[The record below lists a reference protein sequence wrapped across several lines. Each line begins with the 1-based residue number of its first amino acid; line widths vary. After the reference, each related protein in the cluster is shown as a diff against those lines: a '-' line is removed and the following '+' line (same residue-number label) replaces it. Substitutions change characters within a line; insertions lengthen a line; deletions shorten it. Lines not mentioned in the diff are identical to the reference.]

1 MTRAQRESI
10 SGYLFIAPQ
19 FLGFVI
25 FVLGPIIAVFVFS
38 LQSRS
43 LLTGQSAFI
52 GLDNFRRMFIDDRL
66 FLVTMR
72 NTLVFAGGLVPLN
85 IALALALAL
94 ALSRPRSG
102 LATLRTVFFAP
113 VVTSAVAWAIV
124 WRFLLEADRGLINQ
138 YLAILSIEGPNW
150 LREPGWAMLSVIVTR
165 VIKNVGLNMVIFLA
179 AVTNV
184 PEDYYEAATIEGAGP
199 VRKFRSVTFP
209 LIMPTTMMVLV
220 ITIVGSFKVFDH
232 IMLMTQGGPGHAT
245 TVLVYY
251 IYFQGFQVFRTG
263 YASAL
268 SVLLF
273 AVVFALTIAQWSVR
287 KRLSHYET

>member
-1 MTRAQRESI
+1 MTRARRDSI

-19 FLGFVI
+19 FVGFLL
-25 FVLGPIIAVFVFS
+25 FVLGPIVAVFLFS
-38 LQSRS
+38 LQNRS
-43 LLTGQSAFI
+43 LLTGQSTFI
-52 GLDNFRRMFIDDRL
+52 GLDNYRRMFFQDRL

-72 NTLVFAGGLVPLN
+72 NTVVFAMGLVPFNVALALVLA
-85 IALALALAL
+85 IALA
-94 ALSRPRSG
+94 RNRRG
-102 LATLRTVFFAP
+102 VGVFRTVFFAP

-124 WRFLLEADRGLINQ
+124 WRFLLEADRGLVNQ
-138 YLAILSIEGPNW
+138 YLALFSVSGPNW
-150 LREPGWAMLSVIVTR
+150 LREPGWAMFSVVFTR
-165 VIKNVGLNMVIFLA
+165 VIKNVGLNMVIYLA

-184 PEDYYEAATIEGAGP
+184 PEELYEAATIEGAGAF
-199 VRKFRSVTFP
+199 RRFRSITFP

-220 ITIVGSFKVFDH
+220 ITIVGSFKIFDH

-273 AVVFALTIAQWSVR
+273 LVVFVLTLAQWSVR
-287 KRLSHYET
+287 KRFSHYET

>member
-25 FVLGPIIAVFVFS
+25 FVLGPIIAVLVFS